1 MAEGIFDV
9 KVGGDYACF
18 SRPEF
23 KVERV
28 SYPVMT
34 PSAARGLLEAILWK
48 PEMRW
53 EIREIDVLKPLKQSS
68 ILRNELSDRQGDSP
82 LIIEEKRQQRA
93 SLILRDVAYVIHCEI
108 VLRGHVTDPLTKYAD
123 MFRRRLERGQCHHTP
138 YLGTREFAAWFEPAT
153 AAEEPVPLDLDLGT
167 MLFDIAYIEDASRL
181 VDRMTFNRQ
190 DGTGRR
196 TAQGYAEAMFF
207 QAHLSQGRLKVPRE
221 LYKNLYRREGDN
233 ASRAG

>member
-153 AAEEPVPLDLDLGT
+153 GAEEAIPLDLDLGN
-167 MLFDIAYIEDASRL
+167 MLFDIAYVENPARVS
-181 VDRMTFNRQ
+181 DRMTFYRQ
-190 DGTGRR
+190 NLGGRHVV
-196 TAQGYAEAMFF
+196 QGYAEATFF
-207 QAHLSQGRLKVPRE
+207 HAELKQGRLHVPRE
-221 LYKNLYRREGDN
+221 LYAELYRREGDI
-233 ASRAG
+233 AS